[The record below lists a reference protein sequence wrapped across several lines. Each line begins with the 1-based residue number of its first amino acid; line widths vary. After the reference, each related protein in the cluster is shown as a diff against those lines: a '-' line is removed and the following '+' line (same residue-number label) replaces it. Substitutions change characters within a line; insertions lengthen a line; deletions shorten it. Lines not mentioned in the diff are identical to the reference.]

1 MKDNSLKTSL
11 GNINRL
17 PKGLK
22 VLEELGLY
30 KKVINFGAGLGYK
43 KHQELIKGIELI
55 NYDPN
60 IEEIN
65 TLPVEKADAI
75 ICNNVLNVIE
85 NDEIIELIL
94 DTIDSYKLPSY
105 ITVYEGDRTGE
116 GKTTKTGTY
125 QRNMKTKDYHLEKRG
140 YKLIKGVWVRL

>member
-1 MKDNSLKTSL
+1 MRDNSLKTSL

-22 VLEELGLY
+22 MLEELGIY
-30 KKVINFGAGLGYK
+30 KKVINYGAGLGYK
-43 KHQELIKGIELI
+43 KHQELIKGIELV

-65 TLPVEKADAI
+65 TLPSVQADAI
-75 ICNNVLNVIE
+75 ICNNVLNVIKD
-85 NDEIIELIL
+85 DEIIEKIL
-94 DTIDSYKLPSY
+94 DTIDSYNLPSY

-116 GKTTKTGTY
+116 GKETKTGTY
-125 QRNMKTKDYHLEKRG
+125 QRNMKTKDYNLDKRG
-140 YKLIKGVWVRL
+140 YKLIKGT